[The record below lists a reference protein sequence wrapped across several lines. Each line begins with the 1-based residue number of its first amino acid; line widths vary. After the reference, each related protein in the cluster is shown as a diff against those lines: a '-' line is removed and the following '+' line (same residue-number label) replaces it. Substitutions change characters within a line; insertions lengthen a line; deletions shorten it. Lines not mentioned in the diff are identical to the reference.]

1 MSSTAS
7 CWCAFCGR
15 ADDGGTLPGGLYRA
29 ATNSAIAICVYC
41 ARAAIRAFGE
51 MPDAQP
57 GVVPLRPP
65 ASRPGGQR
73 DLEEIDQ
80 TVKRLRPLL
89 AARPPAIQGAV
100 LADCLAIWLAGHGV
114 AGDAAATRELRA
126 AILANHLAR
135 VAELTAINAK
145 MMGTEAMTTDSV
157 TAYVDALEA
166 MLAAVPALRD
176 PEVLLRVASQ
186 HEACAD
192 WCTAAGRFLR
202 AEIFLAAAVEIRAR
216 AGAARQPV

>member
-1 MSSTAS
+1 M
-7 CWCAFCGR
+7 
-15 ADDGGTLPGGLYRA
+15 
-29 ATNSAIAICVYC
+29 
-41 ARAAIRAFGE
+41 
-51 MPDAQP
+51 
-57 GVVPLRPP
+57 
-65 ASRPGGQR
+65 
-73 DLEEIDQ
+73 
-80 TVKRLRPLL
+80 
-89 AARPPAIQGAV
+89 
-100 LADCLAIWLAGHGV
+100 
-114 AGDAAATRELRA
+114 
-126 AILANHLAR
+126 
-135 VAELTAINAK
+135 AELTAINAK
-145 MMGTEAMTTDSV
+145 MMGTEAMTTNSV